1 MAGSVE
7 KKGLDPKLSDQD
19 KFFQQ
24 GFNTSLTPKEEKAF
38 RTWAV
43 QNKRDPDME
52 TIDYDLRGFW
62 KNGNDFAANGH
73 GSDLYKKPNHPTFS
87 VESQWHGTPTSD
99 GGTYVGG
106 RWVSPDEISGRRGMF
121 IPSQEMLNTT
131 HPKAWLEDYMQ
142 KREPDYD
149 LGVPRGLRNP

>member
-7 KKGLDPKLSDQD
+7 KKGLDPKLLDQD

-24 GFNTSLTPKEEKAF
+24 GFNTSLTAKEEKAF

-52 TIDYDLRGFW
+52 SIDYDLRGFW

-73 GSDLYKKPNHPTFS
+73 GSDLFKKPNHPTFS
-87 VESQWHGTPTSD
+87 VDSQWHGTPTPE

-106 RWVSPDEISGRRGMF
+106 TWAPPDEVGGRRGMF
-121 IPSQEMLNTT
+121 IPSHEMLNTT
-131 HPKAWLEDYMQ
+131 HPRAWLEDYMR